1 MPFIVL
7 VRGGGDI
14 ASGVALRLHRAG
26 LNVVITEL
34 PHPMVVRRLVAFA
47 EAVFAGEVIVE
58 GVLARKV
65 NSPQAALEILPEGII
80 PVLIDPLAQSRS
92 ILKPAVLVDG
102 RMTKQP
108 PDLDMRAA
116 PLVIGLGPGFTA
128 GVDCHAV
135 VETNRG
141 HLLGRVIW
149 EGSPQADTGTPEV
162 VCGHGAERVLR
173 SPSDGI
179 FEGCVKI
186 GEILQVGQCVA
197 RVSSQPVLAPI
208 TGVVRGLLVSGTE
221 VRQGV
226 KIGDMDPRL
235 DPSFSRLVSDK
246 ALAVGGAVLEAILS
260 RAELRSNIYG

>member
-14 ASGVALRLHRAG
+14 ASGVALRLNRAG

-34 PHPMVVRRLVAFA
+34 PHPMVVRRQVAFA

-65 NSPQAALEILPEGII
+65 NSPQAALEALSKGII
-80 PVLIDPLAQSRS
+80 PVLVDPRAQSRS
-92 ILKPAVLVDG
+92 VLKPAVLVDG

-108 PDLDMRAA
+108 PDLDMSAA
-116 PLVIGLGPGFTA
+116 SLVIGLGPGFTA

-162 VCGHGAERVLR
+162 VFGHGAERVLR
-173 SPSDGI
+173 SPADGI
-179 FEGCVKI
+179 LEACAKI
-186 GEILQVGQCVA
+186 GELLHEGQCVA
-197 RVSSQPVLAPI
+197 RVNDQPVLAPF
-208 TGVVRGLLVSGTE
+208 TGILRGLLASGSE
-221 VRQGV
+221 VCQGL
-226 KIGDMDPRL
+226 KIGDVDPRL
-235 DPSFSRLVSDK
+235 DPSFNRLVSDK

-260 RAELRSNIYG
+260 RADLRSHLYG